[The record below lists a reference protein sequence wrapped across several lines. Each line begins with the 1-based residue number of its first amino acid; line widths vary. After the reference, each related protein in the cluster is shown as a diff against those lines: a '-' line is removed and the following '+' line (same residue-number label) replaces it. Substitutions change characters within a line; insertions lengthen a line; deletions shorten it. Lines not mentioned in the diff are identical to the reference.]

1 LHQLTPFAVIWSA
14 AMTDASPGRT
24 RRVLAGSLLLLALAM
39 PPARAAD
46 KPDCEAAGL
55 ALWGDGK
62 HDDTKALN
70 AWFKGDRVVWAQ
82 TGRAIGPEIAGH
94 DFLLSS
100 TVFIPSGTG
109 LRFERFQMV
118 WPARKERVA
127 GGTILTGND
136 PDKPATQ
143 VGIVKIGAGPDEGVP
158 YDAPPPKPGTRDI
171 PESCLV
177 S

>member
-1 LHQLTPFAVIWSA
+1 MRSA
-14 AMTDASPGRT
+14 AGGTVKTLSPGPKSRP
-24 RRVLAGSLLLLALAM
+24 VAAALILSALALM
-39 PPARAAD
+39 PARAAE
-46 KPDCEAAGL
+46 KPDCEAAGF

-62 HDDTKALN
+62 HDDTEALN
-70 AWFKGDRVVWAQ
+70 AWFDGGRVVWAQ
-82 TGRAIGPEIAGH
+82 TGRAIGREIAGH

-109 LRFERFQMV
+109 LRIERFQMI
-118 WPARKERVA
+118 WPARKERVS
-127 GGTILTGND
+127 GGTILTGDD
-136 PDKPATQ
+136 PDKAAIV

-158 YDAPPPKPGTRDI
+158 YAAPPPPRLGTRDL

>member
-1 LHQLTPFAVIWSA
+1 MSWRLFAA
-14 AMTDASPGRT
+14 
-24 RRVLAGSLLLLALAM
+24 SLLFLAIVMPSALA
-39 PPARAAD
+39 AE

-94 DFLLSS
+94 DFLLSA
-100 TVFIPSGTG
+100 TVYIPSGTG
-109 LRFERFQMV
+109 RRFERFQMI
-118 WPARKERVA
+118 WPARRERVS

-136 PDKPATQ
+136 PDKPA
-143 VGIVKIGAGPDEGVP
+143 VVDGIVKIGAGPDEGVP
-158 YDAPPPKPGTRDI
+158 YDAPPPKPVTRDV

>member
-1 LHQLTPFAVIWSA
+1 MPGAAGRTLA
-14 AMTDASPGRT
+14 AMLSGPRPRLVA
-24 RRVLAGSLLLLALAM
+24 ASLLFLALAAT
-39 PPARAAD
+39 PARAAE

-55 ALWGDGK
+55 ALWGDGR
-62 HDDTKALN
+62 HDDTRALN
-70 AWFKGDRVVWAQ
+70 AWFRGERVVWAQ
-82 TGRAIGPEIAGH
+82 TGRAIGAEIIGH

-109 LRFERFQMV
+109 RRFERFQMI
-118 WPARKERVA
+118 WPARKERVS
-127 GGTILTGND
+127 GGTILTGDD
-136 PDKPATQ
+136 PEKPAIL

-158 YDAPPPKPGTRDI
+158 YDAPAPTSGTRDL

>member
-1 LHQLTPFAVIWSA
+1 MTGAAVA
-14 AMTDASPGRT
+14 GRSSGRKQRLVAT
-24 RRVLAGSLLLLALAM
+24 SLLFLALAM
-39 PPARAAD
+39 PPALAAE

-70 AWFKGDRVVWAQ
+70 AWFRGDRVVWAQ

-109 LRFERFQMV
+109 RRFERFQMI
-118 WPARKERVA
+118 WPARKERVS
-127 GGTILTGND
+127 GDTILTGDD
-136 PDKPATQ
+136 PDKPAIV

-158 YDAPPPKPGTRDI
+158 YDAPPPKRGTRDL

>member
-1 LHQLTPFAVIWSA
+1 MWSGRKRRLVA
-14 AMTDASPGRT
+14 AP
-24 RRVLAGSLLLLALAM
+24 LLFLALAM
-39 PPARAAD
+39 PPARAAE

-70 AWFKGDRVVWAQ
+70 AWFRGDRVVWAQ
-82 TGRAIGPEIAGH
+82 TGRAIGPEIAGR

-109 LRFERFQMV
+109 LRLERFQMI
-118 WPARKERVA
+118 WPARHERVS

-136 PDKPATQ
+136 PDKPALQ
-143 VGIVKIGAGPDEGVP
+143 VGVVKIGAGPEEGVP
-158 YDAPPPKPGTRDI
+158 YPAPPPKRGTREV